1 MPVFMCGRSLSAWW
15 CMVAGNVLHH
25 VEREGEL
32 SGQGNVPGGYVPGE
46 SPGGM
51 SYTLPTICSGVT
63 AEKNDFGIFMVV
75 TDLDNVEKSWK
86 MQTVRKIRSC
96 LSRAIAR
103 VMRRTHR
110 ITRLLQPFNG
120 HR

>member
-15 CMVAGNVLHH
+15 CMVAGNVRHH

-63 AEKNDFGIFMVV
+63 AEKKRFRNFHG
-75 TDLDNVEKSWK
+75 
-86 MQTVRKIRSC
+86 
-96 LSRAIAR
+96 
-103 VMRRTHR
+103 
-110 ITRLLQPFNG
+110 G
-120 HR
+120 HRPGQRGEVMENANSKKKYVLAYRVL